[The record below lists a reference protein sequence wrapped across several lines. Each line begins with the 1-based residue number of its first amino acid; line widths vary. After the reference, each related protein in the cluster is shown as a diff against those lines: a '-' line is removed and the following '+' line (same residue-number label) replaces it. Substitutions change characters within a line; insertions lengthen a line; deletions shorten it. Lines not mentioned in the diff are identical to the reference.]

1 MTATR
6 TRDAAAPAAVMTIG
20 QLARR
25 TGLSVKALRRLEG
38 MGLIY
43 TVGRSPAGYRLF
55 DDDALWCFGVLGT
68 LRGLGLTLAEI
79 RELHAV
85 YLTWP
90 DRPVGPHLA
99 DRLRAV
105 RGRLDERIGE
115 LQTLRR
121 PAASTPSRQPIRPSS
136 TARAA
141 AATTCSPTTP
151 GAGAAPALDPPP
163 GGRP

>member
-6 TRDAAAPAAVMTIG
+6 TRDAAAPTVVMPPVMTIG
-20 QLARR
+20 QLSRR

-55 DDDALWCFGVLGT
+55 DEDALWCVRVLGT

-79 RELHAV
+79 RELDAV
-85 YLTWP
+85 YLAQP
-90 DRPVGPHLA
+90 ERPVGPHLA

-115 LQTLRR
+115 LQALRR
-121 PAASTPSRQPIRPSS
+121 RIDDFEAGHQAELNGQGRGCAELFADDPRRGC
-136 TARAA
+136 RAA
-141 AATTCSPTTP
+141 
-151 GAGAAPALDPPP
+151 GA
-163 GGRP
+163 